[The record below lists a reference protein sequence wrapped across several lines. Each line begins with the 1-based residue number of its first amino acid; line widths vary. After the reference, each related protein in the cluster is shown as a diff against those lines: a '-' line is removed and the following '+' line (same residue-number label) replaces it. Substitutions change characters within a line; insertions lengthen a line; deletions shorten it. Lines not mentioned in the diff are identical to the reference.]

1 MANGTLTNN
10 EGDITFNS
18 NQKNTITLSTEN
30 TFVDGDIVLNTLVT
44 KAVLNTITTD
54 TDHKTFDIEVPNG
67 ASTITFNFTVDSS
80 GNVLVT

>member
-1 MANGTLTNN
+1 MANGTLTNH

-30 TFVDGDIVLNTLVT
+30 TFVDGDIILNTLVT
-44 KAVLNTITTD
+44 KAVLNATATD
-54 TDHKTFDIEVPNG
+54 TDHKSFDIEVPNG
-67 ASTITFNFTVDSS
+67 NSTITFNFAVDSS